1 MKLDKNS
8 KVLLKKFFDISE
20 NQKLLNDG
28 NFDKLFSDW
37 VAFVRKTPHDGIVC
51 TSDLR
56 ILLDQA
62 KIEYLS
68 HFTELP
74 SYIFWYYPYDT
85 IHIDKNIQRIGS
97 DLFRFDDKNIKMK
110 VNYNGTSDEFL
121 NIPGSKSLLNS
132 IIYNKNTFE
141 IICTDKTLIN
151 RERFYE

>member
-1 MKLDKNS
+1 MKLAKNS
-8 KVLLKKFFDISE
+8 KVLLKKFFEIPES
-20 NQKLLNDG
+20 QKLLNSN
-28 NFDKLFSDW
+28 NFDDLFANW
-37 VAFVRKTPHDGIVC
+37 VSFVKTTPHDGIVF

-56 ILLDQA
+56 MLLDQA

-68 HFTELP
+68 HLNQLP

-141 IICTDKTLIN
+141 IICTDKTLRN